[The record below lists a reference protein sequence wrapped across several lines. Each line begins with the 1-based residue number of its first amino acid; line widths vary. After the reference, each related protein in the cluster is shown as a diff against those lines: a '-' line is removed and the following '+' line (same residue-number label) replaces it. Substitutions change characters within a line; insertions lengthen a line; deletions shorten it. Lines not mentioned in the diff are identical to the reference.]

1 MRVSFGLSCAKW
13 RRVWLAIAIV
23 AIAVGISSSRSTA
36 FTTVPLSP
44 DATPGAEDARGEVT
58 VELPPPDL
66 PTSNEQGYTYDLES
80 SLNADLDAVAREAAV
95 YELRRPDVSQA
106 EAQQIADR
114 LQIGADA
121 TDRGDGTFEA
131 SGNGQLYVS
140 KELVQFFS
148 AAEAPNDPLPEDQ
161 QAIDFARD
169 WLRVAGLLPP
179 DLGDGR
185 IVSRVEETKRVT
197 VLFGP
202 AEPAAVLAAYP
213 SIAVTVGPNG
223 TVLEASLRW
232 ANVVRIDVYQLMP
245 ARQAWQLIESGQAY
259 LEAELQDAGVAP
271 GSDIKGRATFDAV
284 RIAYSTSGPP
294 GGSQYL
300 QPIYVF
306 EGTVRVDDV
315 EGSYPVRA
323 YIPALSNS
331 GAPVG
336 QIDVQV
342 VA

>member
-1 MRVSFGLSCAKW
+1 MRRNTVRNCAAL
-13 RRVWLAIAIV
+13 RTLMAFLIAVAIAIGV
-23 AIAVGISSSRSTA
+23 SGSRSSA
-36 FTTVPLSP
+36 FTTVPIAP
-44 DATPGAEDARGEVT
+44 DATPGSGDASGEVT

-66 PTSNEQGYTYDLES
+66 PTSNERGYTYDLEA
-80 SLNADLDAVAREAAV
+80 SLSADLDAVTREAAV
-95 YELRRPDVSQA
+95 YELRRPDVTQP
-106 EAQQIADR
+106 EAQAVADS

-140 KELVQFFS
+140 KELVQYFS
-148 AAEAPNDPLPEDQ
+148 AAQVENAPLPADQ

-179 DLGDGR
+179 DLGEGR
-185 IVSRVEETKRVT
+185 VVSRVEETKRVT

-223 TVLEASLRW
+223 VVLEASLRW

-259 LEAELQDAGVAP
+259 IEAELADAGIAP
-271 GSDIKGRATFDAV
+271 GSDVKGRATFDAV

-294 GGSQYL
+294 GGNQYL
-300 QPIYVF
+300 QPVYVF

-323 YIPALSNS
+323 YVPALSNS

-336 QIDVQV
+336 HIGVEV
-342 VA
+342 IA

>member
-1 MRVSFGLSCAKW
+1 MRVTVGFFSAGWRHVLLAVAVLS
-13 RRVWLAIAIV
+13 
-23 AIAVGISSSRSTA
+23 IAVGISGSRSA
-36 FTTVPLSP
+36 AYTTVPLSP
-44 DATPGAEDARGEVT
+44 DATPGTEDARGEVT

-66 PTSNEQGYTYDLES
+66 PTSSEQGYTYDLEA

-95 YELRRPDVSQA
+95 YELRRPEVTQV

-140 KELVQFFS
+140 KELVQYFS
-148 AAEAPNDPLPEDQ
+148 AAAVTNDSLPADQ

-202 AEPAAVLAAYP
+202 AEPAPVLAAYP

-223 TVLEASLRW
+223 VVLESSLRW
-232 ANVVRIDVYQLMP
+232 ANVVRIDVYRLMP

-259 LEAELQDAGVAP
+259 IEAELQDAGVSP
-271 GSDIKGRATFDAV
+271 GSDVKGHATFDSV

-300 QPIYVF
+300 QPVYVF

-323 YIPALSNS
+323 YVPALSNS

-336 QIDVQV
+336 NIDVQIL
-342 VA
+342 A